1 MEIIEKL
8 NGYFS
13 STEAVKEE
21 MLIQVVELYRND
33 TRLSLSVNSTMVQ
46 ILDKDI
52 EYFKEQENFEI
63 AGALTDLKNA
73 YQKVYDDMINEI
85 NNLNKDV

>member
-8 NGYFS
+8 NGYFT

-21 MLIQVVELYRND
+21 MLIQVVELYRGD
-33 TRLSLSVNSTMVQ
+33 SRLSLSVNSTMVQ
-46 ILDKDI
+46 ILDIDI
-52 EYFKEQENFEI
+52 EYFKILENFEV
-63 AGALTDLKNA
+63 AGALTDLKIA
-73 YQKVYDDMINEI
+73 YQKIYDDMMNEI

>member
-21 MLIQVVELYRND
+21 MLIQVVELYRGD
-33 TRLSLSVNSTMVQ
+33 SRLSLSVNSTMVQ
-46 ILDKDI
+46 ILDIDI
-52 EYFKEQENFEI
+52 EYFKILENFEVV
-63 AGALTDLKNA
+63 GALTDLKIA
-73 YQKVYDDMINEI
+73 YQKVYDDMMNEI
-85 NNLNKDV
+85 NNLDKNV

>member
-33 TRLSLSVNSTMVQ
+33 ARLSLSVNSTMVQ

-73 YQKVYDDMINEI
+73 YQKIYDEMINEI
-85 NNLNKDV
+85 NNLDKDV

>member
-33 TRLSLSVNSTMVQ
+33 ARLSLSVNSTMVQ

>member
-52 EYFKEQENFEI
+52 EYLKEQENFEI